1 MKKLGELEVGDYI
14 YSFEMK
20 KNRLREYMDW
30 PVEVCSDLFSDIKSA
45 KIKNITNVDISGYR
59 ELYTNFNKN
68 TKRYIIWKYDKDIS
82 FGKHT
87 LDSFGISEHIYLY
100 DDCILYYPI
109 TNNGTKRFVTT
120 SFGGAKDLMRRL
132 IKSIEKYYHQ
142 QYQEDLK
149 LISQYKRNLSKLKEP
164 PHV

>member
-1 MKKLGELEVGDYI
+1 MKKLGELEVGDYL

-20 KNRLREYMDW
+20 KNRLREYKEW

-59 ELYTNFNKN
+59 ELYTKS

-87 LDSFGISEHIYLY
+87 LEAFGLSDHIYLY
-100 DDCILYYPI
+100 DDCMLYYPI
-109 TNNGTKRFVTT
+109 TNKGTKCFVTT
-120 SFGGAKDLMRRL
+120 SFDGAKDLMRRL
-132 IKSIEKYYHQ
+132 IKSIEKYYRK

-149 LISQYKRNLSKLKEP
+149 LISQYKRNLLKLKEP